1 MLIAILG
8 GVVVG
13 LGIGAPI
20 VTAVIC
26 IIKSNCW
33 ERQAGDAK
41 SWLKIRRQIL
51 GQFFLWKKYLG
62 FENIILIWY
71 NGYKEKSNRRL
82 MIYGHRYSDRASK
95 F

>member
-51 GQFFLWKKYLG
+51 GQFFLWKKVFRVWKHNFDLV
-62 FENIILIWY
+62 
-71 NGYKEKSNRRL
+71 
-82 MIYGHRYSDRASK
+82 
-95 F
+95 